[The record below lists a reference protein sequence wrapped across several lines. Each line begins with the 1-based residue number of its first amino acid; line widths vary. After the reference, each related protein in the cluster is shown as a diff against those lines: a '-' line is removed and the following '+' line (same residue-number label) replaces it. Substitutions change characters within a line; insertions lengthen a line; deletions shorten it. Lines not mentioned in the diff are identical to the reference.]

1 MEDYDDGYRYS
12 FPLGTPILL
21 CPLLAW
27 GTGSGWGLVW
37 TGVAAVLAAVF
48 TWEAFSQREYESI
61 RARDPSMNLA
71 TWRFNWLL
79 FFVLPFAAVAGYG
92 ALRLLRA

>member
-1 MEDYDDGYRYS
+1 MEEYDDGYRYS

-27 GTGSGWGLVW
+27 GTGSGWGPLW
-37 TGVAAVLAAVF
+37 TAVAAALAAVF
-48 TWEAFSQREYESI
+48 TWEAFSQREFESI
-61 RARDPSMNLA
+61 CARDPSMNLA

-92 ALRLLRA
+92 VLRLLRA